1 MHATSRCVHMYSS
14 STFGMRWTRGRK
26 HQEAL
31 KVSRGKQGGEGD
43 SIPCS
48 SRGSLSP
55 CAFLWP
61 PAGPLWWLLGSLL
74 MGSSRSP
81 VSAGEAGAAFAAPAV
96 LGTPLPLPDHLH
108 LAGAVLIVCTIC
120 SPLWLRLLGVS
131 SQFLWRRG
139 DLQGHRH
146 WAADQQKTQGK
157 ETLSTTPRAPP
168 QAERGLMRSL
178 G

>member
-1 MHATSRCVHMYSS
+1 MKEIQSPAPHGAACPLVPFSGLQLGPSGSCWGLCS
-14 STFGMRWTRGRK
+14 W
-26 HQEAL
+26 EA
-31 KVSRGKQGGEGD
+31 
-43 SIPCS
+43 
-48 SRGSLSP
+48 
-55 CAFLWP
+55 
-61 PAGPLWWLLGSLL
+61 AGPLCQW
-74 MGSSRSP
+74 
-81 VSAGEAGAAFAAPAV
+81 GEAGVAFAAPAV

-108 LAGAVLIVCTIC
+108 LAGAVLIVCTVC
-120 SPLWLRLLGVS
+120 SPLWSRLLGVS

-168 QAERGLMRSL
+168 QAKQGLMRSL